1 MQAKRREARSTGLRR
16 SVAKAPVAIVK
27 FFPFLVVA
35 GWALFGFSPAA
46 FAQQSEDSAG
56 QCLAEVRETMVRE
69 QIKQLD
75 ARMRQSVAELCEQGN
90 TPRATRMVM
99 AVGAFKRCTR
109 GVDAHIKRNGLDV
122 AKDVR
127 NRAYGT
133 CRGGDLKRALQ
144 VVAGS
149 PTKKPAAVAEITSF
163 AASSGKVKKGG
174 AVTLSWRT
182 SNATLIM
189 LGRIDP
195 SNKAGIS
202 DRRTVQATGSL
213 SVMPKRTTTY
223 VLLAA
228 NTAQAKA
235 PMQSRKLE
243 VQVSAPPNIFR
254 FQASPSTL
262 RRGVKSK
269 LTWDVYDAEKVT
281 LNGAPVA
288 ARGSRT
294 VTPEKAAYYTLKA
307 QSGDEVVEERVAIHV
322 SPFPRPKLSSPFKSI
337 ELCEKVDGGGASL
350 RCVHPDGPFWR
361 GNKVFVIVRFSS
373 LARGSHTVRWT
384 IHDSGVFGDR
394 KWKKIHREQPS
405 FSNPRTGYAE
415 MSFEISKPGTGV
427 RKLELVLD
435 GNKRTRSETR
445 YCVECPGHDEW

>member
-1 MQAKRREARSTGLRR
+1 LRP
-16 SVAKAPVAIVK
+16 SAAKAPASIAKVAL
-27 FFPFLVVA
+27 FMVVA
-35 GWALFGFSPAA
+35 GWAVSGFSPAA
-46 FAQQSEDSAG
+46 FAQQSGDSAP
-56 QCLAEVRETMVRE
+56 QCLAAVRETMVRE

-75 ARMRQSVAELCEQGN
+75 ARMRQSIAELCELGN
-90 TPRATRMVM
+90 TRRATGMVM
-99 AVGAFKRCTR
+99 AVGAFQRCTR
-109 GVDAHIKRNGLDV
+109 GVDAHIDDNNLDV

-127 NRAYGT
+127 DRAYGT
-133 CRGGDLKRALQ
+133 CRGGDLKQAIHVL
-144 VVAGS
+144 AGS
-149 PTKKPAAVAEITSF
+149 PTKEPAAPPEITSF
-163 AASSGKVKKGG
+163 VASSGKVKKGG
-174 AVTLSWRT
+174 SVTLSWRT
-182 SNATLIM
+182 ANATLIM

-213 SVMPKRTTTY
+213 SVMPERTTTY

-262 RRGVKSK
+262 RKGVKSK
-269 LTWDVYDAEKVT
+269 LTWDVYNADRVT

-288 ARGSRT
+288 ARGDRT
-294 VTPEKAAYYTLKA
+294 VTPQRTTGYTLKA
-307 QSGDEVVEERVAIHV
+307 QSGDEVVEEHAKIHV
-322 SPFPRPKLSSPFKSI
+322 SPYPRPKLSSPFKSI
-337 ELCEKVDGGGASL
+337 ELCQKVDGSGASF

-361 GNKVFVIVRFSS
+361 GKKVFVIVRFSS

-384 IHDSGVFGDR
+384 IYDSGVFGDR
-394 KWKKIHREQPS
+394 NWKRIHREQPS

-427 RKLELVLD
+427 RKLELILD